1 MSLPVER
8 AEQVFQGLG
17 VSPGIA
23 IGRAV
28 SIASQEHEII
38 RFPIPPDRID
48 EEIAR
53 LDEALG
59 KAQAEIEAMRLKA
72 GAELGAELA
81 GVFEAHSLMLN
92 DAAFVGKLRARIAE
106 ERVNAEWAV
115 HETAEDL
122 ASRFA
127 RLEAE
132 RFREKS
138 QDLVDV
144 SRHLL
149 RCLGAISHH
158 DISELEG
165 EIIVVAHDLTPSEAI
180 RLGRN
185 RVVGFALETGGRTSH
200 TAIIA
205 RSLHIPLV
213 TGLPGVTELVT
224 DDDPVIVDGN
234 KGLVTLHATAES
246 IASSLEERVGL
257 QKVERSRLSLR
268 SLKAETRDGASV
280 ELLANIDLPEE
291 IDEAGF
297 QGADG
302 VGLYRSEFLYI
313 ERSPELPTEEE
324 QLTLYQSLLEAMSP
338 RPVVVRTFD
347 LGGRKLAREVLH
359 TEEEN
364 PSLGLRGIRLTLN
377 RKEIFEVQVRALL
390 RAAPAGNLR
399 VMLPMIS
406 TLDEVHQFKALLKQA
421 ASELEREGLEFSR
434 DFDLGIMI
442 EVPSAAV
449 LAPEL
454 AREVDFFS
462 IGTNDLIQYSLAV
475 DRNNE
480 HVSYL
485 YKPFHPAILRM
496 VRWIVDGARESGID
510 VSVCGEAA
518 ADPRVAPL
526 LVALGAAKLSMSPAS
541 IPVIKAA
548 IRAVSLDEITT
559 LAEECLLLSTTGEV
573 EDRVDEF
580 LLRDDASRRAF
591 EAVS

>member
-1 MSLPVER
+1 MSTR
-8 AEQVFQGLG
+8 SEQVLQGLG
-17 VSPGIA
+17 ASPGIA

-28 SIASQEHEII
+28 SIASQEHEVI
-38 RFPIPPDRID
+38 RFPIAADRIED
-48 EEIAR
+48 EILR
-53 LDEALG
+53 LDAALA
-59 KAQAEIEAMRLKA
+59 KAQQEIDAMRQKA
-72 GAELGAELA
+72 DAELGTELA
-81 GVFEAHSLMLN
+81 SIFEAHLLLLTDTS
-92 DAAFVGKLRARIAE
+92 FVERLRTRIVE

-115 HETAEDL
+115 HETTEDL
-122 ASRFA
+122 AARFA
-127 RLEAE
+127 RLDSEHL
-132 RFREKS
+132 REKS

-158 DISELEG
+158 ELSELEG
-165 EIIVVAHDLTPSEAI
+165 DIIVVARDLTPSEAI
-180 RLGRN
+180 RLGRD

-213 TGLPGVTELVT
+213 TGLNAVTELVT
-224 DDDPVIVDGN
+224 DEDPVIVDGHS
-234 KGLVTLHATAES
+234 GQVTLHATEASIESALRARAEFET
-246 IASSLEERVGL
+246 AEKGRFT
-257 QKVERSRLSLR
+257 LR
-268 SLKAETRDGASV
+268 SLEAKTRDGARV

-291 IDEAGF
+291 IEEAVSHA
-297 QGADG
+297 ADG

-324 QLTLYQSLLEAMSP
+324 QLALYRKLLDAMAP

-364 PSLGLRGIRLTLN
+364 PSLGLRGIRLTLA
-377 RKEIFEVQVRALL
+377 RREIFQVQVRALL
-390 RAAPAGNLR
+390 RAAVAGNLR

-406 TLDEVHQFKALLKQA
+406 TLDEVRQFKALVGEVA
-421 ASELEREGLEFSR
+421 DDLERQGVEFSR
-434 DFDLGIMI
+434 SFDLGTMI
-442 EVPSAAV
+442 EVPSAAL
-449 LAPEL
+449 LAPVL

-485 YKPFHPAILRM
+485 YKPLHPAILRM
-496 VRWIVDGARESGID
+496 VRWIAEGAAAGGID

-526 LVALGAAKLSMSPAS
+526 LVALGARKLSMSPAS
-541 IPVIKAA
+541 IPVVKAA
-548 IRAVSLDEITT
+548 IRAISLDEMTR
-559 LAEECLLLSTTGEV
+559 LAEECLQLSTTQEV
-573 EDRVDEF
+573 EDRIDEF
-580 LLRDDASRRAF
+580 LLRDNTSRQAF
-591 EAVS
+591 EVVS